1 MTKKKAATKTR
12 KKKWPKPPA
21 RKPPKVLQ
29 PGEKTMR
36 TPPRKLD
43 TTGIVVGQRFGKLL
57 VTEISWGSRAAKS
70 MASCLC
76 DCGNTH
82 DTRLYR
88 LIRGSAIECTSCV
101 QTTRW
106 SLRNQERH
114 IDHFKKLGSKGGKQT
129 LKNNGPLYFRRIAM
143 LAHQKRRENAAAR
156 ELEKDAAA
164 AR

>member
-1 MTKKKAATKTR
+1 MAKKKAAPKTR
-12 KKKWPKPPA
+12 KKKWPTPVH
-21 RKPPKVLQ
+21 KPPKVVQ

-57 VTEISWGSRAAKS
+57 VTEIRRGSRGAQS
-70 MASCLC
+70 MATCLC

-82 DTRLYR
+82 ETRLYR
-88 LIRGSAIECTSCV
+88 LIRGKAIECTSCV